1 VARVALADN
10 ESACVSDNEDVTMA
24 PREEQEAAVLRA
36 NERFYEAFEQLDI
49 EAMSVVWLHSNRAR
63 CIHPG
68 WRTLRGWS
76 AIKESWIAIF
86 SNTEEI
92 KFTLTAV
99 SVNLSDQMAWVSC
112 VENIIDSGNAI
123 PVVSTIEATNIFE
136 WVSSEWRLAQHHA
149 SMAVRE
155 RDDSDWDPSQN

>member
-92 KFTLTAV
+92 K
-99 SVNLSDQMAWVSC
+99 
-112 VENIIDSGNAI
+112 
-123 PVVSTIEATNIFE
+123 
-136 WVSSEWRLAQHHA
+136 
-149 SMAVRE
+149 
-155 RDDSDWDPSQN
+155 

>member
-1 VARVALADN
+1 VP
-10 ESACVSDNEDVTMA
+10 DNEDATMA
-24 PREEQEAAVLRA
+24 SREEQEAAILRA
-36 NERFYEAFEQLDI
+36 NKRFYDAFEQLDI
-49 EAMSVVWLHSNRAR
+49 EAMAAVWLHSDRAR

-68 WRTLRGWS
+68 WRTLRGWP

-92 KFTLTAV
+92 KFTLTNV
-99 SVNLSDQMAWVSC
+99 SVNLFDRMAWVSC

-123 PVVSTIEATNIFE
+123 PVVSAIETTNIFE
-136 WVSSEWRLAQHHA
+136 WADAEWRLVQHHA

>member
-1 VARVALADN
+1 
-10 ESACVSDNEDVTMA
+10 M
-24 PREEQEAAVLRA
+24 
-36 NERFYEAFEQLDI
+36 
-49 EAMSVVWLHSNRAR
+49 R

-92 KFTLTAV
+92 KFTLTEV
-99 SVNLSDQMAWVSC
+99 SVNLADRMAWVSC
-112 VENIIDSGNAI
+112 VENIIDSGATL

-136 WVSSEWRLAQHHA
+136 QVGSEWRLVQHHA

-155 RDDSDWDPSQN
+155 RDHIDWDPSHN

>member
-1 VARVALADN
+1 MPH
-10 ESACVSDNEDVTMA
+10 NEDVTMA
-24 PREEQEAAVLRA
+24 SREEQEAAILHT

-49 EAMSVVWLHSNRAR
+49 EAMSAVWLHSDRAR

-68 WRTLRGWS
+68 WRTLRGWP

-92 KFTLTAV
+92 KFTITDIAV
-99 SVNLSDQMAWVSC
+99 SLSDRMAWVSC
-112 VENIIDSGNAI
+112 VENIIDSGNVI
-123 PVVSTIEATNIFE
+123 PVVSAIEATNIFE
-136 WVSSEWRLAQHHA
+136 RVGSEWRMVQHHA

-155 RDDSDWDPSQN
+155 RDNAAWDPSQN

>member
-1 VARVALADN
+1 
-10 ESACVSDNEDVTMA
+10 MA
-24 PREEQEAAVLRA
+24 SREEQEAAILRA

-49 EAMSVVWLHSNRAR
+49 ERMSAVWLHSDHAR

-68 WRTLRGWS
+68 WRTLRGWR

-92 KFTLTAV
+92 KFTLTDI
-99 SVNLSDQMAWVSC
+99 SVNLSDRMAWVSC

-123 PVVSTIEATNIFE
+123 PVVSAVEATNIFE
-136 WVSSEWRLAQHHA
+136 WADSEWRIVQHHA

-155 RDDSDWDPSQN
+155 RDNADWDPSQN

>member
-1 VARVALADN
+1 MP
-10 ESACVSDNEDVTMA
+10 SSEDVIMA
-24 PREEQEAAVLRA
+24 PRKELEEAILRA
-36 NERFYEAFEQLDI
+36 NQRFYEAFEQLDI
-49 EAMSVVWLHSNRAR
+49 QAMSVVWLHAEHTR

-68 WRTLRGWS
+68 WHTLRGWP

-92 KFTLTAV
+92 QFTITDV
-99 SVNLSDQMAWVSC
+99 SVSLCERMAWVSC
-112 VENIIDSGNAI
+112 VENIIDSGTTI

-136 WVSSEWRLAQHHA
+136 QVGSEWRLVQHHA

-155 RDDSDWDPSQN
+155 RDNLDWDPSQN

>member
-1 VARVALADN
+1 M
-10 ESACVSDNEDVTMA
+10 VS
-24 PREEQEAAVLRA
+24 RQEEEAAVLRV
-36 NERFYEAFEQLDI
+36 NQRFYQAFEQFDI
-49 EAMSVVWLHSNRAR
+49 EAMSAVWLHGDRAR

-92 KFTLTAV
+92 KFTLTDVA
-99 SVNLSDQMAWVSC
+99 VNLSEQMAWVSC

-136 WVSSEWRLAQHHA
+136 RIGSEWRLVQHHA
-149 SMAVRE
+149 SMAVRDQ
-155 RDDSDWDPSQN
+155 DDSEWDPSRN

>member
-1 VARVALADN
+1 
-10 ESACVSDNEDVTMA
+10 VTMA
-24 PREEQEAAVLRA
+24 TREEQEAEILHA

-49 EAMSVVWLHSNRAR
+49 ERMSAVWLHSEHAR

-68 WRTLRGWS
+68 WRTLRGWR

-92 KFTLTAV
+92 KFTLTDI
-99 SVNLSDQMAWVSC
+99 SVNLSDRMAWVSC

-123 PVVSTIEATNIFE
+123 PVVSAIEATNIFE
-136 WVSSEWRLAQHHA
+136 WAGSEWRIVQHHT

-155 RDDSDWDPSQN
+155 RDNSEWDPSQN

>member
-1 VARVALADN
+1 M
-10 ESACVSDNEDVTMA
+10 SSH
-24 PREEQEAAVLRA
+24 EEQEMAVLRA
-36 NERFYEAFEQLDI
+36 NKRFYEAFEQLDI
-49 EAMSVVWLHSNRAR
+49 EAMSAVWLHADRAR

-68 WRTLRGWS
+68 WRTLRGWP

-92 KFTLTAV
+92 KFTLTDV
-99 SVNLSDQMAWVSC
+99 SVDLSDHMAWVSC

-123 PVVSTIEATNIFE
+123 PVVSTIEATNIFQR
-136 WVSSEWRLAQHHA
+136 VGSEWRMVQHHA

-155 RDDSDWDPSQN
+155 RDDSEWDPSQN

>member
-1 VARVALADN
+1 
-10 ESACVSDNEDVTMA
+10 MA
-24 PREEQEAAVLRA
+24 SYEELEAAVLQA

-49 EAMSVVWLHSNRAR
+49 QAMSTVWLHADRAR

-68 WRTLRGWS
+68 WRTLRGWP

-86 SNTEEI
+86 SNTEDI
-92 KFTLTAV
+92 KFTITDV
-99 SVNLSDQMAWVSC
+99 SVSLCDRMAWVSC
-112 VENIIDSGNAI
+112 VENIIDSGNTI

-136 WVSSEWRLAQHHA
+136 RIGTEWRMVQHHA

-155 RDDSDWDPSQN
+155 RERPDWDPSQN

>member
-1 VARVALADN
+1 
-10 ESACVSDNEDVTMA
+10 MA
-24 PREEQEAAVLRA
+24 SYEELEAAVLRA

-49 EAMSVVWLHSNRAR
+49 QAMSTVWLHADRAR

-68 WRTLRGWS
+68 WRTLRGWP

-86 SNTEEI
+86 SNTEDI
-92 KFTLTAV
+92 KFTITDV
-99 SVNLSDQMAWVSC
+99 SVSLCDRMAWVSC
-112 VENIIDSGNAI
+112 VENIIDSGNTI

-136 WVSSEWRLAQHHA
+136 RIGTEWRMVQHHA

-155 RDDSDWDPSQN
+155 RESLDWDPSQN

>member
-1 VARVALADN
+1 
-10 ESACVSDNEDVTMA
+10 MA
-24 PREEQEAAVLRA
+24 SYDELEAAVLRA

-49 EAMSVVWLHSNRAR
+49 QAMSTVWLHADRAR

-68 WRTLRGWS
+68 WRTLRGWP

-86 SNTEEI
+86 SNTEDI
-92 KFTLTAV
+92 KFTITDV
-99 SVNLSDQMAWVSC
+99 SVSLCDRMAWVSC
-112 VENIIDSGNAI
+112 VENIIDSGNTI

-136 WVSSEWRLAQHHA
+136 RIGTEWRMVQHHA

-155 RDDSDWDPSQN
+155 RESLDWDPSQN